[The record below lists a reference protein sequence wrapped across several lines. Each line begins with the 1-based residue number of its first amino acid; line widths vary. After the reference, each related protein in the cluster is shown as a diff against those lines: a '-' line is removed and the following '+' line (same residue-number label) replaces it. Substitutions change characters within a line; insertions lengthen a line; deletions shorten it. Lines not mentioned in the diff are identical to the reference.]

1 MLPQGLVT
9 SFKLLTADWNVTE
22 DLENV
27 TSDEYLEIKK
37 EVISQ
42 IRKHFQ
48 FQMKRLEILSIR

>member
-37 EVISQ
+37 GVISQ